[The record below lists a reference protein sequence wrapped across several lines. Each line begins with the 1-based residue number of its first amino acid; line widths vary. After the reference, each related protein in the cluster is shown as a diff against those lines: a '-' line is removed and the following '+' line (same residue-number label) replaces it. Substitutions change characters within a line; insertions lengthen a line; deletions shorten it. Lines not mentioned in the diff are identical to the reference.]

1 MIVLHQKSHPP
12 LYAATKLKR
21 CPSIIDPRNSKD
33 WQVGGPASQN
43 KAQDSLKFNLQSLL
57 ERQNAYFSAFMIF
70 KYTSNNARQS
80 HKDTNSEQKKRSFSV
95 LKMPKIEGN
104 NK

>member
-21 CPSIIDPRNSKD
+21 CPSIIDPKNSKD

-43 KAQDSLKFNLQSLL
+43 KAQDSLHLICNHSWKD
-57 ERQNAYFSAFMIF
+57 RMH
-70 KYTSNNARQS
+70 TSQ
-80 HKDTNSEQKKRSFSV
+80 H
-95 LKMPKIEGN
+95 L
-104 NK
+104 